1 MLANVGP
8 VECIVVTFVL
18 LVFALLIVAILNGI
32 KRLRD

>member
-8 VECIVVTFVL
+8 IECIAVAFVM

-32 KRLRD
+32 KGLLD